1 MGNVVALI
9 VFLSAPAVDMPP
21 LLHFECSRAG
31 DAVVVDGK
39 AEEEAWQEAEP
50 ITAFR
55 LWHTLGKPTE
65 RTTVRFC
72 YDDAFLYAFYE
83 CDDKDLF
90 TLYQARDA
98 KVWESDCIEL
108 FLWPDEGNPIYY
120 EFEVAPNNAL
130 FDARMVNT
138 GSGGFQRWAQWNCDV
153 RTATQLEGT
162 LNQWRDR
169 DEGYTVE
176 VAIPLAAL
184 RETIGDRPLEGQ
196 TWRFAAVRAD
206 LSVTLTEA
214 ERSSTANVPDGDVH
228 RKDGYFTLTFK

>member
-9 VFLSAPAVDMPP
+9 VFLSVPAVDMAPV
-21 LLHFECSRAG
+21 LHFECLRATE
-31 DAVVVDGK
+31 AVVVDGK
-39 AEEEAWQEAEP
+39 AEEAAWKDAKP
-50 ITAFR
+50 ITEFR
-55 LWHTLGKPTE
+55 LWTTLGEPTE

-72 YDDAFLYAFYE
+72 YDDVFLYAFYE
-83 CDDKDLF
+83 CDDKDLY

-98 KVWESDCIEL
+98 RIWESDCIEL
-108 FLWPDEGNPIYY
+108 FLWPDEGNAIYY
-120 EFEVAPNNAL
+120 EFEVAPNNAV

-138 GSGGFQRWAQWNCDV
+138 GSGGYQRWAQWNCEV

-176 VAIPLAAL
+176 VAIPLGAL
-184 RETIGDRPLEGQ
+184 CETIGEGGLEGQ

-206 LSVTLTEA
+206 LSVTLRAA
-214 ERSSTANVPDGDVH
+214 ERSSTANVPEGDVH